1 MVVGGADQ
9 GRTQPTQSRISRFD
23 LRLNC
28 APICAPIH
36 ASIYAPLPSAGLRTM
51 STDPSIREEALPY
64 FLSEANDLLQN
75 IEQELLTLREERTPA
90 KIHSLMRSA
99 HTLKGAAATVGLET
113 IKHVAHVL
121 EDVFRALYNPDIE
134 IDDEIESLLFEGY
147 ECLRLPLISQSSG
160 STFDESDIL
169 NRAATIIA
177 RLQDK
182 LGDLFD
188 REAQI
193 PTSAELGFDIVKS
206 MFESGVVQRIEK
218 LAIVLSSQNRDE
230 IGTQLRANSEVFLG
244 LAESCQ
250 LSGFGAIAKAVLA
263 ALDAQPSQVIAI
275 AELAIANYESAR
287 QLVLGGDRTV
297 GGVPVPELLAFSQNA
312 ASAESVAPVLGLP
325 DLSAID
331 PSALDLS
338 AIDLS
343 AIGLPDLAGLDLAQI
358 DLAQIDLA
366 SIGFPADRDCPPTPS
381 PSVGDGPSM
390 DLDALFGG
398 LDMAGLDLSAIGQG
412 LNGAGVAMAE
422 SEADSGGEWGA
433 IDSDE
438 GDGAIET
445 ESRSTAR
452 LGKSKAKSKTKSKT
466 KSKGSEAS
474 GSAIGEMAQSELAEP
489 EFAQSE
495 FAKPESL
502 AVNSAN
508 DPFALN
514 GLAIDATLL
523 DQLAQ
528 SASLL
533 ETVAGP
539 IGPEPLAAEP
549 LAAAAPPAE
558 PMPTMVPVKAVT
570 PQSTVPEQST
580 GAPSFSSPTIPVR
593 ANEGKSKDPSP
604 TVRVSLD
611 QVMRLDHLAGQLL
624 TNQLQNTI
632 QEQEFRLVVQE
643 MMEQLRTHRRTLS
656 ELQSRTQQVGI
667 NESAPRSQG
676 TSLPIAPNL
685 GRPKLDGSR
694 LDSLGRFDSLELD
707 RYGDLH
713 ILAQTALNEAVQI
726 EIVVESLEQ
735 MTKQARRTCEGRQ
748 RLLNHM
754 RDDLTTVRM
763 QPIGELLNRFPRL
776 MRQLATKHNKPVD
789 LILTGS
795 QVLADKILIDQLY
808 DSLLHI
814 LRNAFD
820 HGIETPE
827 QRQACGKS
835 TTGRIEIKA
844 YHQNNRLVLDIQ
856 DDGRGIDLERVALKA
871 LDLGFLSATQGEP
884 TTEDELLGFLF
895 EPGFSTAS
903 QISDL
908 SGRGVGLDVVKSQI
922 ESLNGS
928 IQLRTTPGQGSHFTL
943 RLPLSLTIAK
953 LMICQAQ
960 GRSYAVAVDAIEQV
974 VLPRSGQLRQMSD
987 QRWVFHWQQGNSDVV
1002 VPITDLANI
1011 LPYARP
1017 AGSYQAIG
1025 IQPILILATP
1035 TGFVGLRVDQ
1045 VLGEQELGIRPL
1057 KGAIAAPDYIAGCCI
1072 VGDEQLVLVLDFDRL
1087 LPQMSN
1093 RSQPQTI
1100 ALPMT
1105 MTIRPPRI
1113 LVVDDSLTQR
1123 QTLARTLAKAGYDVL
1138 EASDGLDATVVLQ
1151 QNPDIAQIICD
1162 LEMPRMNGFEFLS
1175 QLRKQPGNSQLPFM
1189 MLTSRGGA
1197 KYRQLA
1203 MELGANA
1210 FMVKPFLDRDVLST
1224 ITRLLDGRA
1233 LAVAQSS

>member
-1 MVVGGADQ
+1 
-9 GRTQPTQSRISRFD
+9 
-23 LRLNC
+23 
-28 APICAPIH
+28 
-36 ASIYAPLPSAGLRTM
+36 M

-64 FLSEANDLLQN
+64 FLCEANDLLQS
-75 IEQELLTLREERTPA
+75 IEQELLTLREDRTPA

-121 EDVFRALYNPDIE
+121 EDVFRALYNPEIE
-134 IDDEIESLLFEGY
+134 VDDEIESLLFEGY
-147 ECLRLPLISQSSG
+147 ECLRLPLMSQSSG

-218 LAIVLSSQNRDE
+218 LTIALATQNVSE
-230 IGTQLRANSEVFLG
+230 IGSQLRANSEVFLG

-250 LSGFGAIAKAVLA
+250 LTGFGAIAQATIA
-263 ALDAQPSQVIAI
+263 ALDAQPGQAIAI
-275 AELAIANYESAR
+275 AQAAIPNYESAR
-287 QLVLGGDRTV
+287 QTVIAGDRSLGGAPT
-297 GGVPVPELLAFSQNA
+297 PELLAFGSGA
-312 ASAESVAPVLGLP
+312 AATPVGLPAMTFSADGLP
-325 DLSAID
+325 DLSGID
-331 PSALDLS
+331 LSTIDMSALGFSGDGLPDLS
-338 AIDLS
+338 SMDLS
-343 AIGLPDLAGLDLAQI
+343 AIG
-358 DLAQIDLA
+358 
-366 SIGFPADRDCPPTPS
+366 FPADSLPADIDSIASAFTAA
-381 PSVGDGPSM
+381 GPIEDAGM
-390 DLDALFGG
+390 AGGLDALFGG
-398 LDMAGLDLSAIGQG
+398 LDMAAIDFANLDMT
-412 LNGAGVAMAE
+412 GAGSVGPIE
-422 SEADSGGEWGA
+422 PEVIEPEPELEPEADSTDA
-433 IDSDE
+433 SK
-438 GDGAIET
+438 
-445 ESRSTAR
+445 SSKSKSS
-452 LGKSKAKSKTKSKT
+452 KSKAKSKAKSK
-466 KSKGSEAS
+466 SNDELVSEPVS
-474 GSAIGEMAQSELAEP
+474 EPVSELGEIQTVAIADTSTSDP
-489 EFAQSE
+489 FAQ
-495 FAKPESL
+495 
-502 AVNSAN
+502 
-508 DPFALN
+508 ALN
-514 GLAIDATLL
+514 GLAIDSTLL

-528 SASLL
+528 SASLFGDM
-533 ETVAGP
+533 AQAM
-539 IGPEPLAAEP
+539 PEPIAEP
-549 LAAAAPPAE
+549 IAE
-558 PMPTMVPVKAVT
+558 PIVESIAEPIVEAIVKPVATKPQVKPTA
-570 PQSTVPEQST
+570 PEQLTTS
-580 GAPSFSSPTIPVR
+580 PSFSSKAKPR
-593 ANEGKSKDPSP
+593 AKEGKSKDPSP

-624 TNQLQNTI
+624 TNQIQNTI

-656 ELQSRTQQVGI
+656 DLQSRTQQVGV
-667 NESAPRSQG
+667 NDSAPRSQG
-676 TSLPIAPNL
+676 PSGLPIAANL
-685 GRPKLDGSR
+685 GSPKLDGSR
-694 LDSLGRFDSLELD
+694 LDSMGSRFDSLELD

-726 EIVVESLEQ
+726 EIVVESLDQ

-748 RLLNHM
+748 RLLNHL

-776 MRQLATKHNKPVD
+776 MRQLATNNNKPVD

-820 HGIETPE
+820 HGIEPPE
-827 QRQACGKS
+827 QRRTSGKVA
-835 TTGRIEIKA
+835 TGRIEIKA
-844 YHQNNRLVLDIQ
+844 YHQNNRLVLEIQ

-871 LDLGFLSATQGEP
+871 LDLGFLSATQVEP
-884 TTEDELLGFLF
+884 VTEDELLGFLF
-895 EPGFSTAS
+895 EPGFSTAAKV
-903 QISDL
+903 SDL

-928 IQLRTTPGQGSHFTL
+928 IQLRTTPGQGSRFTL

-987 QRWVFHWQQGNSDVV
+987 QRWVFHWGQGSQEVI
-1002 VPITDLANI
+1002 VPITDLASVI
-1011 LPYARP
+1011 PYARP
-1017 AGSYQAIG
+1017 TVTNRNTS

-1035 TGFVGLRVDQ
+1035 TGYVGLRVDQ

-1057 KGAIAAPDYIAGCCI
+1057 KGVINAPDYIAGCSI
-1072 VGDEQLVLVLDFDRL
+1072 VGDEQLVLVLDFERL
-1087 LPQMSN
+1087 LPQLSN
-1093 RSQPQTI
+1093 PVAQAAI
-1100 ALPMT
+1100 ALPLT
-1105 MTIRPPRI
+1105 NNARPPRV

-1123 QTLARTLAKAGYDVL
+1123 QTLARTLTKAGYEVL
-1138 EASDGLDATVVLQ
+1138 EASDGLEATVVLQ
-1151 QNPDIAQIICD
+1151 QNPEIAQIICD

-1175 QLRKQPGNSQLPFM
+1175 QLRKQPENSQLPFI

-1210 FMVKPFLDRDVLST
+1210 FMAKPFLDREVLST

-1233 LAVAQSS
+1233 LAAAQV

>member
-1 MVVGGADQ
+1 
-9 GRTQPTQSRISRFD
+9 
-23 LRLNC
+23 
-28 APICAPIH
+28 
-36 ASIYAPLPSAGLRTM
+36 M

-64 FLSEANDLLQN
+64 FLCEANDLLQS

-134 IDDEIESLLFEGY
+134 IDDDIESLLFEGY
-147 ECLRLPLISQSSG
+147 ECLRLPLMSQSSG

-218 LAIVLSSQNRDE
+218 LTIALATQNVAD
-230 IGTQLRANSEVFLG
+230 IGSQLRSNSEVFLG

-250 LSGFGAIAKAVLA
+250 LTGFGAIAQATLA
-263 ALDAQPSQVIAI
+263 ALDSQPGQAIAI
-275 AELAIANYESAR
+275 AEAAIPNYESAR
-287 QLVLGGDRTV
+287 QIVLAGDRSV
-297 GGVPVPELLAFSQNA
+297 GGAPTPELLAFGSGTTA
-312 ASAESVAPVLGLP
+312 VPVGLSAMTFSADGLP
-325 DLSAID
+325 DLSGID
-331 PSALDLS
+331 LSTIDMSALGFSGDDLPDLS
-338 AIDLS
+338 GMNLSAMDLS
-343 AIGLPDLAGLDLAQI
+343 AIGFPSDSLPTDLDSIASTVAAAATDEAAMAG
-358 DLAQIDLA
+358 
-366 SIGFPADRDCPPTPS
+366 G
-381 PSVGDGPSM
+381 
-390 DLDALFGG
+390 LDALFGG
-398 LDMAGLDLSAIGQG
+398 IDMTGIDFANLDMG
-412 LNGAGVAMAE
+412 GAGIGPIETDPIETDSE
-422 SEADSGGEWGA
+422 S
-433 IDSDE
+433 IDSSKSSKSK
-438 GDGAIET
+438 T
-445 ESRSTAR
+445 S
-452 LGKSKAKSKTKSKT
+452 KSKAKSKAKT
-466 KSKGSEAS
+466 KDNDETVSPLVGPLVSEPVEIQDA
-474 GSAIGEMAQSELAEP
+474 AI
-489 EFAQSE
+489 
-495 FAKPESL
+495 
-502 AVNSAN
+502 SAN
-508 DPFALN
+508 TTRDPFADALN
-514 GLAIDATLL
+514 GLAIDSTLL
-523 DQLAQ
+523 DQLGQ
-528 SASLL
+528 SAS
-533 ETVAGP
+533 
-539 IGPEPLAAEP
+539 PLGDIPAMPVAAEP
-549 LAAAAPPAE
+549 IAAPVTA
-558 PMPTMVPVKAVT
+558 AVT
-570 PQSTVPEQST
+570 ESIAEHMAKPMAKPVTEAKATAPEQLTNS
-580 GAPSFSSPTIPVR
+580 PSFSSKAKPRTKD
-593 ANEGKSKDPSP
+593 GKKSKDPSP

-624 TNQLQNTI
+624 TNQIQNTI

-656 ELQSRTQQVGI
+656 DLQSRTQQVDL
-667 NESAPRSQG
+667 NESAPRSKG
-676 TSLPIAPNL
+676 PSGLPIASNL
-685 GRPKLDGSR
+685 GSPKLDGSR
-694 LDSLGRFDSLELD
+694 LDSMGSRFDSLELD

-776 MRQLATKHNKPVD
+776 MRQLANNNNKPVD
-789 LILTGS
+789 LVLTGT

-820 HGIETPE
+820 HGIEQPD
-827 QRQACGKS
+827 QRRASGKVA
-835 TTGRIEIKA
+835 TGRIEIKA
-844 YHQNNRLVLDIQ
+844 YHQNNRLVLEIQ
-856 DDGRGIDLERVALKA
+856 DDGGGIDLERVALKA
-871 LDLGFLSATQGEP
+871 LDLGFLSATQVEP
-884 TTEDELLGFLF
+884 VTEDELLGFLF

-928 IQLRTTPGQGSHFTL
+928 IQLRTTPGQGSRFTL

-987 QRWVFHWQQGNSDVV
+987 QRWIFHWTQGDQEVI
-1002 VPITDLANI
+1002 VPITDLASVI
-1011 LPYARP
+1011 PYARP
-1017 AGSYQAIG
+1017 AVTNRNTG

-1035 TGFVGLRVDQ
+1035 TGYVGLRVDQ

-1057 KGAIAAPDYIAGCCI
+1057 KGVINAPDYIAGCSV
-1072 VGDEQLVLVLDFDRL
+1072 VGDEQLVLVLDFERL
-1087 LPQMSN
+1087 LPQLSN
-1093 RSQPQTI
+1093 PVAPAAI
-1100 ALPMT
+1100 ALPLASNA
-1105 MTIRPPRI
+1105 RPPRV

-1123 QTLARTLAKAGYDVL
+1123 QTLARTLTKAGYEVL
-1138 EASDGLDATVVLQ
+1138 EASDGLEATVVLQ
-1151 QNPDIAQIICD
+1151 QNPEIAQIICD

-1175 QLRKQPGNSQLPFM
+1175 QLRKQPENSQLPFM

-1210 FMVKPFLDRDVLST
+1210 FMAKPFLDREVLST
-1224 ITRLLDGRA
+1224 VTRLLDGRA
-1233 LAVAQSS
+1233 LAAAQV